1 LPEESFC
8 VHCGAPLVAGNEF
21 CPKCGKS
28 ATAQTQGTKVT
39 QAGSPMSQ
47 KVGGIPVWLIVIGLI
62 IIVLIVPVIPVHKT
76 IMVAGTTQ
84 TVTQSTSYSTAYQ
97 TVVTTTPTQLDVYT
111 GSISWVSDQYYNYY
125 NSYYPGYYSG
135 CYYDQYGNYYCN
147 YTGWYNYQSYT
158 GSATIDPSDRV
169 VNVQTTNEANGL
181 ISLVLTHYDGTQD
194 TYRHVISDDLTR
206 GGVVTVT
213 TTSTMTNTMTNS
225 IVTPVTNTIPCN
237 ACVPQD
243 TVYYTSILG
252 LLLGY

>member
-1 LPEESFC
+1 
-8 VHCGAPLVAGNEF
+8 
-21 CPKCGKS
+21 
-28 ATAQTQGTKVT
+28 
-39 QAGSPMSQ
+39 MSQ
-47 KVGGIPVWLIVIGLI
+47 KVGGVPAWLVVVGLI
-62 IIVLIVPVIPVHKT
+62 IIVLIVPVIPVHRT

-97 TVVTTTPTQLDVYT
+97 TVVSTNPTQISVYK

-125 NSYYPGYYSG
+125 YSNYPYYYTG

-158 GSATIDPSDRV
+158 GSATIDPSDMV
-169 VNVQTTNEANGL
+169 VSVQTTNEANGL
-181 ISLVLTHYDGTQD
+181 ITLVLTHYDGTQD
-194 TYRHVISDDLTR
+194 TYRHVVSDDLTR
-206 GGVVTVT
+206 GASATVT
-213 TTSTMTNTMTNS
+213 TTSTVTNTLTSS
-225 IVTPVTNTIPCN
+225 IVNPVTNTVPCN